1 MKTVLIAVG
10 SRGDV
15 LPQIHLANHLTRT
28 GHEAVLVTVDDQL
41 PLATEHGVDAISAA
55 PGFSFVGSGRDLD
68 ESRRTRFENPLG
80 TLTELQAIMRNV
92 AGPMGDLLDD
102 LVDDGDTVLHGVL
115 GAGAATALGATRPC
129 RIVQVTFAATIPTAY
144 GPSYISAPF
153 PSRQSRVNLLASRM
167 AHRFFVGLGRP
178 PGEVIAGKHGQ
189 QLTGRDI
196 HHAVMR
202 NPTLVATS
210 PLLAPPAPDWGEL
223 VTVTGA
229 WQPPEWPTTT
239 TQDAPGALQEFLAA
253 GPAPVYIGFGSAVAR
268 DPVADLSVFARSAAR
283 AGVRLVMR
291 RSAWSTGAAPRFGDD
306 VLVIDTVPHDW
317 LFPQMAAIVHHGG
330 AGTTVAALRAGVP
343 SSIVW
348 HNVDQPAHARRCA
361 ALGVGPR
368 GFAKSKL
375 TDDRL
380 ARLLIDLTQDLH
392 GYREAAHVASQQLS
406 LETGLRTAAATL
418 RRWGA
423 L

>member
-1 MKTVLIAVG
+1 MKTVLLAVG

-15 LPQIHLANHLTRT
+15 LPQIHLANHLIRT
-28 GHEAVLVTVDDQL
+28 GNEAVLVTVDDQL
-41 PLATEHGVDAISAA
+41 PLATEHGLDAISAA

-68 ESRRTRFENPLG
+68 EPRRTRFENPLG

-92 AGPMGDLLDD
+92 AEPMGDLLDD
-102 LVDDGDTVLHGVL
+102 LVDDGDTVLYGVL
-115 GAGAATALGATRPC
+115 GAGAATALAATRLC
-129 RIVQVTFAATIPTAY
+129 RIVQVAYAASIPTAY

-153 PSRQSRVNLLASRM
+153 PSRRSRVNLRASRL
-167 AHRFFVGLGRP
+167 AHRFFMGLSRP

-189 QLTGRDI
+189 HLTGRDI
-196 HHAVMR
+196 HHAVLGS
-202 NPTLVATS
+202 PTLVATS

-229 WQPPEWPTTT
+229 WQPPESSDTATHNLP
-239 TQDAPGALQEFLAA
+239 AALREFLAT

-268 DPVADLSVFARSAAR
+268 DAIADLSVFAQSAAR

-291 RSAWSTGAAPRFGDD
+291 RSDWSTGATPCFGDD
-306 VLVIDTVPHDW
+306 VLVVDTVPHDW

-361 ALGVGPR
+361 ALGVGPL
-368 GFAKSKL
+368 GFAKSTL
-375 TDDRL
+375 TVDRL
-380 ARLLIDLTQDLH
+380 ARLLIDLTRDLH
-392 GYREAAHVASQQLS
+392 GYREAAQMASHQLS
-406 LETGLRTAAATL
+406 LETGLVTAAATL

>member
-15 LPQIHLANHLTRT
+15 LPQIHLANHLART
-28 GHEAVLVTVDDQL
+28 GHKAVLVTVDDQL
-41 PLATEHGVDAISAA
+41 PLATEHGLEAISVA
-55 PGFSFVGSGRDLD
+55 PGFSFRDSGRNLD

-80 TLTELQAIMRNV
+80 TLTELQGIMRTL
-92 AGPMGDLLDD
+92 AEPMGDLLDD
-102 LVDDGDTVLHGVL
+102 LVDGGDTVLHGVL

-129 RIVQVTFAATIPTAY
+129 RVVQVTFAATIPTAY
-144 GPSYISAPF
+144 GPSYISPPF
-153 PSRQSRVNLLASRM
+153 PSRQSRLNLFASRA
-167 AHRFFVGLGRP
+167 AHRFFMGLGGP

-189 QLTGRDI
+189 HLTGRDI

-223 VTVTGA
+223 VMVTGA
-229 WQPPEWPTTT
+229 WLPPESPKTTR
-239 TQDAPGALQEFLAA
+239 QDVPDALQAFLAS

-268 DPVADLSVFARSAAR
+268 DPIADLSLFARSAAR
-283 AGVRLVMR
+283 ANVRLIMR
-291 RSAWSTGAAPRFGDD
+291 RSDWSEGATPSFGDD
-306 VLVIDTVPHDW
+306 VLVVDNVAHDW
-317 LFPQMAAIVHHGG
+317 LFPHLAAVVHHGG

-361 ALGVGPR
+361 ALGVGPL

-380 ARLLIDLTQDLH
+380 ARMLIDLTQDLH
-392 GYREAAHVASQQLS
+392 GYREAAQATRRQLS
-406 LETGLRTAAATL
+406 LETGLLTAADSL